1 MEFNKYFS
9 IAKREVSEAIVDNKR
24 LIILMVALYVIF
36 FIIGGILSSQV
47 FDMFS
52 SKVHTIGAH
61 MTKSSALDPA
71 LELFIHN
78 EYAGIQTYVYSIFFG
93 IFAFVSVMLNGALM
107 GVFGGLALT
116 KGPVYGISM
125 FIALV
130 APHGIFEIPANILES
145 VAGVLLFLFIF
156 RFFKTIYGIKDGSSF
171 KLKAKKSWEVN
182 KIYFKQSI
190 VLMIFCC
197 MLLII
202 ASIIEGHITDH
213 VGNWVE
219 SFFK

>member
-36 FIIGGILSSQV
+36 FIIGGILASQV

-61 MTKSSALDPA
+61 MTKPSALDPA

-197 MLLII
+197 ILLII

>member
-190 VLMIFCC
+190 VLMIFSCV
-197 MLLII
+197 LLVI
-202 ASIIEGHITDH
+202 AAIIEGHITDH